1 MVTAA
6 ATKEPIFSRSFTLAV
21 VAQHCYF
28 AAFYSMITALPLFL
42 GDLPGSEVGIIIGS
56 MGITSL
62 LIGPFP
68 GYLADRLGRRNMA
81 VFGGATTALAFAL
94 QGLSHNVLIL
104 VAVRLFHGAVM
115 QIFATANSTL
125 TADLAPATR
134 RGEAMGFASVSNTLA
149 QIYAPWA
156 GLFIATRVGFPAYW
170 TVATALVVA
179 STTVSLTVPDHYRR
193 GPGPT
198 KFFSA
203 SALLPLVVF
212 IGFATGF
219 SVLSTFLTRWS
230 LLGLG
235 NAGLWFFIFGLSM
248 LFSRVNAG
256 RLADRIGRV
265 RVVVPAGLI
274 CASGLFLLSIG
285 APWAFYLAPI
295 GIGIGFAAAHTSL
308 TAFTIDRAPPAER
321 GAAIGVFFLGWGVGQ
336 IIAGYVLGP
345 LASGSTFPLVFAL
358 AGCCVLA
365 GLPLLILNGRR
376 TKEPQR
382 PPVPVHFAGTRTA
395 IPATATAAA
404 RPSLF
409 AAAIVAGWA
418 FLMAYLTWFSWLRGA
433 RRKEHTR

>member
-6 ATKEPIFSRSFTLAV
+6 IPNERIFTRSFTLAV
-21 VAQHCYF
+21 LAQHCYF
-28 AAFYSMITALPLFL
+28 AAFYSTITALPLFL
-42 GDLPGSEVGIIIGS
+42 GDMSGSEIGVVIGA

-81 VFGGATTALAFAL
+81 VLGGVTTAAAFAL
-94 QGLSHNVLIL
+94 QGLSHNVAFL
-104 VAVRLFHGAVM
+104 VSIRLFHGAVM

-156 GLFIATRVGFPAYW
+156 GLFIATRIGFPVYW
-170 TVATALVVA
+170 GFATALVVIA
-179 STTVSLTVPDHYRR
+179 TLVSLVVPDTYRR

-198 KFFSA
+198 KFFSG
-203 SALLPLVVF
+203 SALLPLFVF
-212 IGFATGF
+212 VGFATGF
-219 SVLSTFLTRWS
+219 SVLSTYLTRWS

-235 NAGLWFFIFGLSM
+235 NSGLWFFIFGLAM
-248 LFSRVNAG
+248 LVSRVNAG
-256 RLADRIGRV
+256 KLADRSGRI
-265 RVVVPAGLI
+265 RVIVPAGFV
-274 CASGLFLLSIG
+274 CAAGLLLLSVG
-285 APWAFYLAPI
+285 TTWAFYLAPI
-295 GIGIGFAAAHTSL
+295 AIGVGFAAAHTSL

-321 GAAIGVFFLGWGVGQ
+321 GAAISIFFLGWGFGQ
-336 IIAGYVLGP
+336 VIAGYVLGP
-345 LASGSTFPLVFAL
+345 LATGDTFPLVFAL

-365 GLPLLILNGRR
+365 GLPLFLFGRKSR
-376 TKEPQR
+376 AAPEH
-382 PPVPVHFAGTRTA
+382 PPAPAHLAGTRTA
-395 IPATATAAA
+395 IPATATASA

-409 AAAIVAGWA
+409 AAAIVAAWA

-433 RRKEHTR
+433 RRKEHTP